1 MSNWL
6 ESLTAIMAQPS
17 AGDAILIS
25 VAQVE
30 GSGPREPGAK
40 MAVTSL
46 SQFDTIGG
54 GHLEHRAIE
63 IAREMLEEDTA
74 SISAQRRLQR
84 FPLGPALGQCCGGVV
99 HLAFDRIDA
108 QALDYLNYLQ
118 GRLRNGQDS
127 WRLLSLDTV
136 AVPTLCDHN
145 GVRLH
150 GPGKLPSLPL
160 LSSVNGAMVLQDT
173 LGQRWLLDSC
183 LAPRPQLFLFGAGHV
198 GAAIVKALADL
209 PCRVVWVDE
218 REELFPVL
226 QPANVLIEITDVPEA
241 VVKTAPA
248 GSSFLVMTHNH
259 ALDQRLSE
267 LVLKRDDVAW
277 FGLIGSKSKRMQ
289 FEHRLHERGI
299 SEERLAD
306 MVCPIGVPGI
316 IGKQPAVIAASV
328 TAQLLQVW
336 EQIANATLL
345 AQDAAKKQQR
355 NTLQQSENLFET

>member
-6 ESLTAIMAQPS
+6 ESLIAIMAQPS

-40 MAVTSL
+40 MMVTSL
-46 SQFDTIGG
+46 AQFDTIGG

-63 IAREMLEEDTA
+63 IAREMLQADVA
-74 SISAQRRLQR
+74 SITAQRRLQR

-99 HLAFDRIDA
+99 HLAFERINA
-108 QALDYLNYLQ
+108 RIAAPAVDYFSYLQ
-118 GRLRNGQDS
+118 ARLRNGQDS
-127 WRLLSLDTV
+127 WRMVSLDSLT
-136 AVPTLCDHN
+136 VPTLCDHD
-145 GVRLH
+145 GVRLY
-150 GPGKLPSLPL
+150 GPGKLPNLPL
-160 LSSVNGAMVLQDT
+160 LSSINGAMVLQDVD
-173 LGQRWLLDSC
+173 GGRWLLDSC

-218 REELFPVL
+218 REELFPIL
-226 QPANVLIEITDVPEA
+226 QPANVLIELTDVPEV

-267 LVLKRDDVAW
+267 LILKRDDVAW

-299 SEERLAD
+299 DEERLAT
-306 MVCPIGVPGI
+306 MACPIGVPGI

-336 EQIANATLL
+336 EQIASAALL
-345 AQDAAKKQQR
+345 EKKAEYIVTQDVIEEQ
-355 NTLQQSENLFET
+355 